1 MGVVY
6 SLFGVKPTEYQKA
19 RMKYLTRLS
28 SFQIL
33 EASLPVFI
41 AAGISNA
48 ASSIIEGIAGE
59 LKNEDIS
66 VLIIQFVIYASIVNI
81 TGKYITYL
89 LLVDEKNISTN
100 KFFSVI
106 RKYKMSKLFINVASE
121 NSGFAWKEFFVILAL
136 SYSYTDFGWGP
147 GFATWILSVVFFV
160 AVVYIS
166 SYFQRTVCGLDKQM
180 SQRLLQ
186 FDSEAAA
193 LPLSFV
199 LTVLI
204 VLGLS
209 GLGPF
214 FVSESSY
221 LYSWSEEYED
231 SVYGTKSNNW
241 EYYFL
246 YATLLSFLVACLLA
260 TQGSAHEEESVSH
273 IVPSPARSDFEIE
286 CGSDRP
292 DNDIPSRSITATH
305 NCGRIGIE
313 DSDAA
318 EACLE
323 MWSAFLRSVLDIS
336 MLICPCNN
344 STPLVSQLSLWR
356 GVVRIRG

>member
-1 MGVVY
+1 MGAIY

-48 ASSIIEGIAGE
+48 ASSIIEGVASE
-59 LKNEDIS
+59 SENEDIS
-66 VLIIQFVIYASIVNI
+66 VEIIQFIIYACIVNI
-81 TGKYITYL
+81 VGKGITYM
-89 LLVDEKNISTN
+89 LLVDEKDNSEN
-100 KFFSVI
+100 KIFSVI
-106 RKYKMSKLFINVASE
+106 RKYKMSKLFISVVSE
-121 NSGFAWKEFFVILAL
+121 NSGFAWKEFFVVLAL
-136 SYSYTDFGWGP
+136 NYSYTEFGWGP
-147 GFATWILSVVFFV
+147 GFATWIISIIFFV
-160 AVVYIS
+160 ANMYVS
-166 SYFQRTVCGLDKQM
+166 SYVQRSFCGLDKQM
-180 SQRLLQ
+180 NQRLLQ
-186 FDSEAAA
+186 FDSEASA

-221 LYSWSEEYED
+221 LYSWSEDYED

-241 EYYFL
+241 EYYFI

-260 TQGSAHEEESVSH
+260 AQGEVHEEERNVHSVA
-273 IVPSPARSDFEIE
+273 SPARGDFEIE
-286 CGSDRP
+286 SGSDH
-292 DNDIPSRSITATH
+292 SEHKSGSARSATASGGCTT
-305 NCGRIGIE
+305 GIQ

-318 EACLE
+318 EACSE
-323 MWSAFLRSVLDIS
+323 MWSSFLR
-336 MLICPCNN
+336 
-344 STPLVSQLSLWR
+344 
-356 GVVRIRG
+356 